1 MLTFIATTLADKHN
15 YLDNNACIIANTRD
29 RLQIQ
34 NGECM
39 KNHKTLVFVAMF
51 VAIGLPLLLPDIA
64 LAQTAGDIGQ
74 VENFIRNVIRAVAG
88 LAGLIA
94 TGFFVVGGFGYIT
107 SSGNPENLEKSKS
120 TLKYSA
126 IGLAITV
133 GAFVLSNI
141 VTQLATDAFG
151 A

>member
-1 MLTFIATTLADKHN
+1 MQKKKA
-15 YLDNNACIIANTRD
+15 
-29 RLQIQ
+29 
-34 NGECM
+34 
-39 KNHKTLVFVAMF
+39 LVFVALF
-51 VAIGLPLLLPDIA
+51 AAIGLPLLLPQIA

-74 VENFIRNVIRAVAG
+74 VESFIRNVIRAVAG

>member
-1 MLTFIATTLADKHN
+1 MGLFIALGLTL
-15 YLDNNACIIANTRD
+15 I
-29 RLQIQ
+29 
-34 NGECM
+34 
-39 KNHKTLVFVAMF
+39 
-51 VAIGLPLLLPDIA
+51 LPDIA
-64 LAQTAGDIGQ
+64 LAQSAGDVGQ